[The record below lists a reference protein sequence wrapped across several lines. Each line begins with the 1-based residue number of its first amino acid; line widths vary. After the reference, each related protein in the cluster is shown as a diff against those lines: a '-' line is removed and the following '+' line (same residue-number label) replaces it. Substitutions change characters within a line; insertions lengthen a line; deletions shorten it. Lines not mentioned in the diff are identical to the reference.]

1 MLSIAN
7 IMFIES
13 IDSIV
18 KNKKFPPVLLLFGK
32 EYFLKDEA
40 IARII
45 EAATEGINNDFDI
58 ETADAENNSQEQIV
72 AMASAFPF
80 VSDRRVVIVK
90 NAEKL
95 TIAKSK
101 KKEDKIPAIVKY
113 LQNPSQTTFL
123 LMIADSTELDD
134 LTTQLRN
141 NRTKEKAE
149 KRLTNLKEPF
159 NTIVKHHTVIEFGS
173 LYEREIPNW
182 LAKRAKIEGKEIS
195 PEAIDLLVARVGT
208 SLRELHNELQ
218 KIITYSPDKKKISL
232 DDVMNIVGQS
242 RTYNI
247 FELQKAIGERNL
259 PRAIDITLRMVSAER
274 NEILIITMLTRYFL
288 SLSKLLEASATTS
301 NPMELSRSVDIN
313 SYFIPDYIAALRR
326 YSPAELAKAFLAL
339 READIALKTSTGHT
353 HAIMQKMVLSIVGV
367 H

>member
-1 MLSIAN
+1 
-7 IMFIES
+7 MFIES
-13 IDSIV
+13 IESVI

-40 IARII
+40 VLRII

-95 TIAKSK
+95 SVTKSK
-101 KKEDKIPAIVKY
+101 KKDDKTPPIVKY
-113 LQNPSQTTFL
+113 LQNPAQTTFL
-123 LMIADSTELDD
+123 LMIADTSELDD
-134 LTTQLRN
+134 LTSQLRN
-141 NRTKEKAE
+141 TRTKEKAE
-149 KRLTNLKEPF
+149 KRIANLKEPF
-159 NTIVKHHTVIEFGS
+159 HTLIKNHAAMEFGT

-182 LAKRAKIEGKEIS
+182 LAKRAKLEGKEIS

-218 KIITYSPDKKKISL
+218 KIITYSPEKKKISL
-232 DDVMNIVGQS
+232 DDITHIVGQS

-247 FELQKAIGERNL
+247 FELQKAIGERDL
-259 PRAIDITLRMVSAER
+259 ARAIDITLRMVSAER
-274 NEILIITMLTRYFL
+274 NEILIITMLTRYFT

-301 NPMELSRSVDIN
+301 NPMELSRSVEIN

-326 YSPAELAKAFLAL
+326 YSPNDLANAFLAM
-339 READIALKTSTGHT
+339 READIALKTTAAHT
-353 HAIMQKMVLSIVGV
+353 EAIMQKMILSIIGGR
-367 H
+367 